1 MDRGSISV
9 VGLLIGVVIVRL
21 LDLSSYG
28 LIGIISIFI
37 TIAQTLI
44 DSGVSNS
51 LIQRKNR
58 TEVDFSTI
66 FCSNVVVA
74 LLDIAF
80 VFRI

>member
-1 MDRGSISV
+1 MDRGFISV

-37 TIAQTLI
+37 TTAQTLI

-66 FCSNVVVA
+66 FYSNVVVA

>member
-37 TIAQTLI
+37 TTAQTLI

-66 FCSNVVVA
+66 FYSNVVVA

>member
-37 TIAQTLI
+37 TTAQTLI
-44 DSGVSNS
+44 DSGFSNS

-66 FCSNVVVA
+66 FYSNVVVA

>member
-37 TIAQTLI
+37 TTAQTLI
-44 DSGVSNS
+44 DSGFSNS

-66 FCSNVVVA
+66 FYSNVVVA
-74 LLDIAF
+74 LLDIGF

>member
-1 MDRGSISV
+1 MDRSSISV

-37 TIAQTLI
+37 TTAQTLI
-44 DSGVSNS
+44 DSGFSNS

-66 FCSNVVVA
+66 FYSNVVVA